1 MPENPAGGA
10 FAPNAANLPQ
20 PGVAYPAGAFD
31 PTQWKAAAPIQTWG
45 HDVNVTPGK
54 TYRYKMRY
62 RIKNPLYN
70 VGGNV
75 AKNAKD
81 TQVFACISEF
91 SPWTK
96 PVTVPE
102 KTNFFVARGLVSGG
116 SRVQFEV
123 FKWEDGTQ
131 HAEMFD
137 VSPGDVLGA
146 AKNNI
151 DFSTGWTL
159 VGVQNDNVLLVDKD
173 GKLMIRNQ
181 KADESDSLYKQL
193 KNLVA
198 IAAKQNPAGGAVGVG
213 PGGVPA
219 VPPTGGGAVPIPRG
233 P

>member
-1 MPENPAGGA
+1 
-10 FAPNAANLPQ
+10 
-20 PGVAYPAGAFD
+20 
-31 PTQWKAAAPIQTWG
+31 
-45 HDVNVTPGK
+45 
-54 TYRYKMRY
+54 
-62 RIKNPLYN
+62 
-70 VGGNV
+70 
-75 AKNAKD
+75 
-81 TQVFACISEF
+81 
-91 SPWTK
+91 
-96 PVTVPE
+96 VTVPE

-146 AKNNI
+146 PKNNI

-181 KADESDSLYKQL
+181 KADEGVSLYKQL

-198 IAAKQNPAGGAVGVG
+198 LAVKQNPTGANAAG
-213 PGGVPA
+213 PGGVPG
-219 VPPTGGGAVPIPRG
+219 VPPVGGGSVPIPRG